1 MCIISQPPE
10 LSLQVT
16 LGDFQL
22 DNQLFERGGFDFP
35 VVLMGQQDK
44 DHVRK
49 IPSMPVNLG
58 TPALQLVNKYSPQAL
73 LAVNITLE
81 SSSNGT
87 SKFLES

>member
-1 MCIISQPPE
+1 M
-10 LSLQVT
+10 T

-44 DHVRK
+44 DDPKK
-49 IPSMPVNLG
+49 IPSMPVNLA
-58 TPALQLVNKYSPQAL
+58 TPASQLVNKYSPQAL

-81 SSSNGT
+81 SSSSGST
-87 SKFLES
+87 SKFVLRLLNC